1 MPKAIVRSSKLL
13 RFALVLACVPTA
25 FGFLPQRLPAQTSAT
40 MPQSSRNSAAHSTAI
55 PAAIPLPSS
64 TTMYRCADTD
74 LCDSPQDQ
82 SFELARRHDL
92 QSSDPD
98 VVRAAQ
104 AYGKGVTVEFGDPG
118 PDMQSS
124 TSHAVRGD
132 RTSPNGLR
140 AIERVILRP
149 GLPAVELEAAVGH
162 EGSHVA
168 DAQDFVS
175 AISRTGRIDQS
186 RNLTTYRTEFRAYM
200 VTHSI
205 LTSDKVRAGFGECR
219 KDAPCHLGFGIARRQ
234 AIQTINE
241 LLANPANRC
250 GAAPNYGVT
259 PENPGPALYE
269 VLTPPYLTPQ
279 ETAAVSSDPD

>member
-1 MPKAIVRSSKLL
+1 MRSRKPLGL
-13 RFALVLACVPTA
+13 ALALTCALAAYVFPS
-25 FGFLPQRLPAQTSAT
+25 QRLLAQISAT
-40 MPQSSRNSAAHSTAI
+40 PPQPSRNSAHGVQNRI
-55 PAAIPLPSS
+55 PATHLTAVPAAMPLLSS
-64 TTMYRCADTD
+64 TTMYRCADSG

-82 SFELARRHDL
+82 AFELARRHDL
-92 QSSDPD
+92 QSNDPD
-98 VVRAAQ
+98 VVRAAR

-118 PDMQSS
+118 TGMQSS

-149 GLPAVELEAAVGH
+149 GLPAAELEAAVGH

-205 LTSDKVRAGFGECR
+205 LASDRVRAGFGECR
-219 KDAPCHLGFGIARRQ
+219 KDAPCHLGFGVARAQ

-241 LLANPANRC
+241 LL
-250 GAAPNYGVT
+250 
-259 PENPGPALYE
+259 
-269 VLTPPYLTPQ
+269 
-279 ETAAVSSDPD
+279 